1 MASRRVARVSEAIRE
16 TVAETI
22 LLGLRDPRIR
32 NVTVLRAEVTGDLQ
46 HAKIYVSI
54 MGPSKVKALAMQG
67 LQAARGYIQAKVSN
81 RLQTKVTPILR
92 FELDEVGAANAA
104 EAARILQ
111 ELEAERLAASAE
123 GESTEAGEG
132 TEPPADQLSDHEP
145 FDDDS
150 DDLPEDEE
158 E

>member
-46 HAKIYVSI
+46 HAKVYVSV
-54 MGPSKVKALAMQG
+54 MGPAKVKALAMQG

-111 ELEAERLAASAE
+111 ELEAERQAAA
-123 GESTEAGEG
+123 EAGDG
-132 TEPPADQLSDHEP
+132 LEPSAGQPSAAEP
-145 FDDDS
+145 LDDDS
-150 DDLPEDEE
+150 DDPPEDEE

>member
-22 LLGLRDPRIR
+22 LLGLRDPRIK

-46 HAKIYVSI
+46 HAKVYVSV
-54 MGPSKVKALAMQG
+54 MGPAKVKALAMQG

-111 ELEAERLAASAE
+111 ELEAERQAAAASDH
-123 GESTEAGEG
+123 GS
-132 TEPPADQLSDHEP
+132 EPPANEP
-145 FDDDS
+145 SAADPLDDDH
-150 DDLPEDEE
+150 DDPPEDEE